1 MLVYRRMDPE
11 EKKESK
17 GGEAAQVPALASD
30 SSRST
35 PEERPK
41 SQHSVPTVTAKVD
54 SVAGRNYENLE
65 QEADIEQRSDKKMK
79 V

>member
-41 SQHSVPTVTAKVD
+41 SQHSVPTAKVD